1 MKVVT
6 VTARRDYEGIAWTK
20 LFSSVSNAKAFL
32 READGQTF
40 SFVDSIVVDRVGV
53 DSDENY
59 ERVLEFD
66 VNYRYDAATDDFR
79 GNFSRWNSSE
89 RTHEEYYI

>member
-1 MKVVT
+1 MTTRVKYATLVIEIESVQRT
-6 VTARRDYEGIAWTK
+6 RKDE
-20 LFSSVSNAKAFL
+20 SSYCNG
-32 READGQTF
+32 ETF
-40 SFVDSIVVDRVGV
+40 SFVDNIVVDRVGV

-59 ERVLEFD
+59 ERVLDFD